1 MKLFDLSY
9 RCCDSTEEEED
20 GSCDSDD
27 GASDIK
33 ICSSSKEAVANAA
46 GVVPLSSQSSKSQ
59 ASQKA
64 KSKRPGP
71 PGESFIGRLDINVLL
86 PHKSCHFQ
94 FLFVKD
100 KEFFFHYYS
109 IEG

>member
-1 MKLFDLSY
+1 MKLSDLSY
-9 RCCDSTEEEED
+9 RCCDSAEEEED

-27 GASDIK
+27 GAGDIK
-33 ICSSSKEAVANAA
+33 ICSSSKEAVANPA
-46 GVVPLSSQSSKSQ
+46 GIVPLSSQSSKSQ

-71 PGESFIGRLDINVLL
+71 PGESFIGRLDVNVPL

-100 KEFFFHYYS
+100 KESFFFF
-109 IEG
+109 IIII